1 MSSSGSLSR
10 PFIDLGTSLLKRA
23 AEQQGGLLTGKD
35 PTEFNPKDPIRL
47 WIIQIGIIILTTQIL
62 SLGLARMRQP
72 KVIAEVLGGIVLGP
86 TLMGRVPGFTHHI
99 FPDESRPYLAL
110 TANIGLVLFLFLVG
124 LEIDT
129 KVIKRNAKKSLI
141 ISAGG
146 ILLPFGLGAAVAVP
160 LYNTFIDP
168 NVAGFGHFLLFVGV
182 AFSITAFPVLCRILT
197 ELKLL
202 DDLIGII
209 VLSAGV
215 GNDIVGWILLA
226 LTVALVNA
234 SSGLT
239 ALYVLLCSVAWTL
252 FILIPMKRAM
262 MWLARWTGSIS
273 SGPTPLFM
281 TATVLLVFT
290 SALFTD
296 IIGVHAIFGGFLAG
310 LIIPHEGGLA
320 ITITEKLED
329 MVSIIF
335 LPLYFTLSGL
345 STNLGLLDNGITW
358 GYTILILVVAYIGKF
373 VGGSVAAVFAGFNK
387 REAATIGTL
396 LSCKGLVELIVLN
409 VGLSAG
415 ILDTRVFSMFVLE
428 ALVLTFASTP
438 VTLWL
443 YPPHLRVR
451 ASATGANFAGIE
463 GGPPGDHSKRTAA
476 AGVTVGFDKKTRFL
490 VILDKMEH
498 MSSAMVMTQLL
509 RPTLMLNPEV
519 PTEVNED
526 PENPLRRSLSR
537 SLTPSEK
544 IDVEALRLIE
554 LTDRTSDL
562 MRSSSAV
569 EDLILRDPL
578 LNIYNTF
585 GQLHDM
591 NVVDRLAVAQYE
603 LYHERVGDFARESG
617 ADLVVL
623 SWTSPYSGL
632 TFTDATTAI
641 PEPVT
646 QTPKAPPQAGP
657 SLNPFDALFRANA
670 AAMAP
675 VAPAPVHER
684 SSTVTHSH
692 FIRRLFASTAT
703 DVALFVDMPPQRGS
717 SIPNPI
723 SSRVHLVVPFFGGPD
738 DRLALEFVVQ
748 LCLRKEVTA
757 TVFRIIKGV
766 DTPPGKGTEGEQ
778 RSAPEKAHVVD
789 SSEIER
795 NKLAPYRP
803 SNTVNSMNR
812 FPDTIYPNISTQT
825 RLESD
830 TADNICWHKYAPDE
844 NKNGARPSHPQDVED
859 ALTRISFKTVTSP
872 TPLQALT
879 QHVRNIASQK
889 RVIAVVGRAKRMA
902 AESHQDE
909 MRTLLG
915 STDHEGGFWHAQ
927 GVGNE
932 MRKTL
937 GDVASAFVASGTETS
952 LLVMQA
958 AANGDM

>member
-10 PFIDLGTSLLKRA
+10 PFIDLGTSLFKRA

-296 IIGVHAIFGGFLAG
+296 IIGVHAIFGGFLA
-310 LIIPHEGGLA
+310 
-320 ITITEKLED
+320 
-329 MVSIIF
+329 
-335 LPLYFTLSGL
+335 YFTLSGL

-498 MSSAMVMTQLL
+498 MSSAMVITQLL

-617 ADLVVL
+617 A
-623 SWTSPYSGL
+623 
-632 TFTDATTAI
+632 
-641 PEPVT
+641 
-646 QTPKAPPQAGP
+646 
-657 SLNPFDALFRANA
+657 
-670 AAMAP
+670 
-675 VAPAPVHER
+675 
-684 SSTVTHSH
+684 
-692 FIRRLFASTAT
+692 
-703 DVALFVDMPPQRGS
+703 
-717 SIPNPI
+717 
-723 SSRVHLVVPFFGGPD
+723 
-738 DRLALEFVVQ
+738 
-748 LCLRKEVTA
+748 
-757 TVFRIIKGV
+757 
-766 DTPPGKGTEGEQ
+766 
-778 RSAPEKAHVVD
+778 
-789 SSEIER
+789 
-795 NKLAPYRP
+795 
-803 SNTVNSMNR
+803 
-812 FPDTIYPNISTQT
+812 
-825 RLESD
+825 
-830 TADNICWHKYAPDE
+830 
-844 NKNGARPSHPQDVED
+844 
-859 ALTRISFKTVTSP
+859 
-872 TPLQALT
+872 
-879 QHVRNIASQK
+879 
-889 RVIAVVGRAKRMA
+889 
-902 AESHQDE
+902 
-909 MRTLLG
+909 
-915 STDHEGGFWHAQ
+915 
-927 GVGNE
+927 
-932 MRKTL
+932 
-937 GDVASAFVASGTETS
+937 
-952 LLVMQA
+952 
-958 AANGDM
+958 